1 MKDYIY
7 KTQPFLHQ
15 QDTLEKSWDKKNYAF
30 FMEMGTGK
38 SKVLIDNLAILHE
51 KRKVN
56 GALIVAPKGVY
67 RNWMISELPKH
78 LPDRIE
84 HTVICWNPTP
94 NKKEKAL
101 LDSLNVFSEKL
112 KIFLINVEAL
122 STTKGYTAALEF
134 LKNHAVLM
142 AVDESTTIKSPSAS
156 RTKSAIK
163 LGMFAKYRRI
173 LTGSPV
179 TKSPLD

>member
-1 MKDYIY
+1 MYDYKY
-7 KTQPFLHQ
+7 KTEPFQHQ
-15 QDTLEKSWDKKNYAF
+15 KTVLEKCWDKKTFAF

-51 KRKVN
+51 KRKIN

-78 LPDRIE
+78 LPDSID
-84 HTVICWNPTP
+84 HSVICWTPTP
-94 NKKEKAL
+94 NKKQKAL
-101 LDSLNVFSEKL
+101 LDSLSVFSEKL

-142 AVDESTTIKSPSAS
+142 AVDESTTIKSPTAT

-163 LGMFAKYRRI
+163 LGAHAKYR
-173 LTGSPV
+173 
-179 TKSPLD
+179 